1 MKKTVIKTCSC
12 FVDKAIWF
20 VNLSQKRVVNPWR
33 FDCVRS
39 ENRLLDI
46 IENKFIK
53 EVRSTKNLVDEKICL
68 KDTIVISCVDCFE
81 FQLFL
86 LSSEENCML
95 DTFNCRFVTSDFCT
109 YGDDYSDEI
118 FIGTSQFVHENY
130 FYSREQREFLFRNSG
145 VKLSKQPLHKSCFI
159 SLQKKR
165 YRFFCTT
172 CKRAYNEF
180 FESKLHVFSSVLK
193 ES

>member
-95 DTFNCRFVTSDFCT
+95 DTLNCRFVTSDCCT

-118 FIGTSQFVHENY
+118 FIGNSQFVHENY
-130 FYSREQREFLFRNSG
+130 FYSREQREFLFRNGG

-180 FESKLHVFSSVLK
+180 FEGKLHVFSSVLK
-193 ES
+193 E